1 MNIKLVLKGILLW
14 FTAIVTI
21 FWLLSISNMIEIN
34 RFDWIIISTTSVI
47 IINYI
52 CYHTISYRELLTLS
66 LYKYMTTYLNIKQL
80 ISLLT

>member
-14 FTAIVTI
+14 FTAIVTV
-21 FWLLSISNMIEIN
+21 FWLLSIANMIETN

-66 LYKYMTTYLNIKQL
+66 LYKYITTYLNIK
-80 ISLLT
+80 

>member
-14 FTAIVTI
+14 FTALVTI
-21 FWLLSISNMIEIN
+21 FWLLSISNMIETN
-34 RFDWIIISTTSVI
+34 SFEWIIISTTSMI
-47 IINYI
+47 IVNYV

-66 LYKYMTTYLNIKQL
+66 LYKYMTTYLNIKQF

>member
-14 FTAIVTI
+14 FTALVTI
-21 FWLLSISNMIEIN
+21 VWLLSISNMIESN
-34 RFDWIIISTTSVI
+34 SFDWIIISTTSVI

-66 LYKYMTTYLNIKQL
+66 LYKYMTTYLNIKQF

>member
-1 MNIKLVLKGILLW
+1 MKLILKGILLW
-14 FTAIVTI
+14 FTAIVTVL
-21 FWLLSISNMIEIN
+21 WLMSIYNMIELN

-66 LYKYMTTYLNIKQL
+66 LYNYMNTYLNNKQL
-80 ISLLT
+80 AFV

>member
-14 FTAIVTI
+14 FTALVTI
-21 FWLLSISNMIEIN
+21 VWLMSIANMIEIN
-34 RFDWIIISTTSVI
+34 RFDWVIISTTSVI

-66 LYKYMTTYLNIKQL
+66 LYKYITTYLNIK
-80 ISLLT
+80 

>member
-14 FTAIVTI
+14 FTAIVTV
-21 FWLLSISNMIEIN
+21 FWLLSIANMIETDS
-34 RFDWIIISTTSVI
+34 FDWIIISTTSVI

-66 LYKYMTTYLNIKQL
+66 LYKYMTTYLNIK
-80 ISLLT
+80 

>member
-14 FTAIVTI
+14 FTAIVTV
-21 FWLLSISNMIEIN
+21 FWLLSIANMIETN
-34 RFDWIIISTTSVI
+34 SFDWIIISTTSVI

-66 LYKYMTTYLNIKQL
+66 LYKYMNTYLNNK
-80 ISLLT
+80 

>member
-14 FTAIVTI
+14 FTAIITV
-21 FWLLSISNMIEIN
+21 FWLLSIANMIETN
-34 RFDWIIISTTSVI
+34 SFDWIIISTTSVI

-66 LYKYMTTYLNIKQL
+66 LYKYMTTYLNIN
-80 ISLLT
+80 S

>member
-14 FTAIVTI
+14 FTAIVTV
-21 FWLLSISNMIEIN
+21 FWLISIANMIETD
-34 RFDWIIISTTSVI
+34 RFDWVIISTTSVI

-66 LYKYMTTYLNIKQL
+66 LYKYMTTYLNIK
-80 ISLLT
+80 

>member
-14 FTAIVTI
+14 FTAIITV
-21 FWLLSISNMIEIN
+21 FWLLSIANMIETN
-34 RFDWIIISTTSVI
+34 SFDWIIISTTSMI

-66 LYKYMTTYLNIKQL
+66 LYKYMTTYLNIK
-80 ISLLT
+80 

>member
-14 FTAIVTI
+14 FTAIVTV
-21 FWLLSISNMIEIN
+21 FWLLSISNMIETN
-34 RFDWIIISTTSVI
+34 SFEWIIISTTSMI
-47 IINYI
+47 IVNYI

-66 LYKYMTTYLNIKQL
+66 LYKYMTTYLNNKQF

>member
-14 FTAIVTI
+14 FAALVTI
-21 FWLLSISNMIEIN
+21 VWLMSIANMIETN
-34 RFDWIIISTTSVI
+34 SFEWIIISTTSVI

-66 LYKYMTTYLNIKQL
+66 LYKYMTTYLNNK
-80 ISLLT
+80 

>member
-14 FTAIVTI
+14 FTAIVTV
-21 FWLLSISNMIEIN
+21 FWLLSIANMIETN
-34 RFDWIIISTTSVI
+34 SFDWIIISTTSVI

-66 LYKYMTTYLNIKQL
+66 LYKHMTTYLNIK
-80 ISLLT
+80 

>member
-14 FTAIVTI
+14 FTAIVTV
-21 FWLLSISNMIEIN
+21 FWLLSIANMIESN
-34 RFDWIIISTTSVI
+34 SVDWIIISTTSVI

-66 LYKYMTTYLNIKQL
+66 LYKYITTYLNIK
-80 ISLLT
+80 

>member
-1 MNIKLVLKGILLW
+1 MNIKLVLKGIFLW
-14 FTAIVTI
+14 FTAIVTV
-21 FWLLSISNMIEIN
+21 FWLLSIANMIESN

-66 LYKYMTTYLNIKQL
+66 LYKYMTTYLNIK
-80 ISLLT
+80 

>member
-1 MNIKLVLKGILLW
+1 MNTKLVLKGILLW
-14 FTAIVTI
+14 FTAIITV
-21 FWLLSISNMIEIN
+21 FWLLSIANMIESN

-66 LYKYMTTYLNIKQL
+66 LYKYITTYLNIK
-80 ISLLT
+80 